1 MRSVICLIFWNLSRG
16 IGKRREKIMIG
27 IEDMT
32 SQEIKELASS
42 RGKEIMEKIE
52 NSKGTEE
59 GILRDWL
66 HAQQQKN
73 WSLK

>member
-1 MRSVICLIFWNLSRG
+1 
-16 IGKRREKIMIG
+16 MIG